1 VRAKIYGTPGRP
13 RVSVFKS
20 NRHFYAQLIDDV
32 SGKTLTAISDLTISK
47 ANKKGRNKV
56 NIAGELGELLGKK
69 AKELNIGN
77 VVFDK
82 GSFKYHGRVSIFADG
97 LRKSGINV

>member
-1 VRAKIYGTPGRP
+1 MDIKKKQLNKVTRHKRVRAKIYGTPGRP

-47 ANKKGRNKV
+47 ANKKGRNK
-56 NIAGELGELLGKK
+56 
-69 AKELNIGN
+69 GN